1 MAFMETDAN
10 PSAFDEEESLEGFD
24 GDDNDIPCFSDIET
38 MVNLICM

>member
-10 PSAFDEEESLEGFD
+10 PSASDEEEPVEGFD
-24 GDDNDIPCFSDIET
+24 GDNNDIPYFSDIET